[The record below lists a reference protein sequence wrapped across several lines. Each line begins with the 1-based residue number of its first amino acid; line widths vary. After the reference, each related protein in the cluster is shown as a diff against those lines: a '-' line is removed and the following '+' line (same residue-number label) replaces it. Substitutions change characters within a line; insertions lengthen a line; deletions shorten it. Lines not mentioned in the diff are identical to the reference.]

1 MKRHAPPS
9 SPRSR
14 ARRSS
19 RTNGW
24 LALPVPSLAVLCAA
38 ACSSAQSTSDGG
50 VDHKGLDGAV
60 VVEAST
66 DGSEADAARA
76 DASDAADGA
85 TADAGAPVSITVS
98 SAAGPEPNV
107 LIVNDDASGA
117 YVATYSTGPSGTFW
131 GPLPASSMV
140 TILLGTVAHPAL
152 HTIVGVQPG
161 DAITLVDSGDVPAE
175 NFILTSIPQPPPSGT
190 TQYLLTA
197 GFCTDGF
204 VGTPSP
210 YYVGSD
216 CVSVEENGGVFA
228 YGAPLLVRAMD
239 DAQHVVGSIGQK
251 DFQLA
256 TLDDGGSANVA
267 LTGAWQ
273 TPVAEAL
280 QILNGPSVPS
290 GVSIAD
296 VVQGTLVPTRAQPPD
311 PADGG
316 LENVY
321 YVDQGFADSMQ
332 GQAVWESSEG
342 FAAVGVASNAPFPA
356 SSPGSLDLDA
366 TAVATF
372 PQIGGGQAVAGTDGL
387 PRITWSTGALD
398 AVTAIAGF
406 AEWLSQD
413 SQVAGTW
420 TVVAPPTTDMFLQ
433 APALG
438 PQASWGPGSGAT
450 FPGVTIFAAQG
461 TALPTY
467 QTARQSP
474 SFFVDPGPCG
484 LGSPGLPASAI
495 APALPPGTSLVVSG
509 YTQPPPVG
517 CGP

>member
-1 MKRHAPPS
+1 
-9 SPRSR
+9 
-14 ARRSS
+14 
-19 RTNGW
+19 
-24 LALPVPSLAVLCAA
+24 
-38 ACSSAQSTSDGG
+38 
-50 VDHKGLDGAV
+50 
-60 VVEAST
+60 
-66 DGSEADAARA
+66 
-76 DASDAADGA
+76 
-85 TADAGAPVSITVS
+85 
-98 SAAGPEPNV
+98 
-107 LIVNDDASGA
+107 
-117 YVATYSTGPSGTFW
+117 
-131 GPLPASSMV
+131 
-140 TILLGTVAHPAL
+140 
-152 HTIVGVQPG
+152 
-161 DAITLVDSGDVPAE
+161 
-175 NFILTSIPQPPPSGT
+175 
-190 TQYLLTA
+190 
-197 GFCTDGF
+197 
-204 VGTPSP
+204 
-210 YYVGSD
+210 
-216 CVSVEENGGVFA
+216 
-228 YGAPLLVRAMD
+228 
-239 DAQHVVGSIGQK
+239 VVGSIGQK

-406 AEWLSQD
+406 AEWLSQE
-413 SQVAGTW
+413 
-420 TVVAPPTTDMFLQ
+420 
-433 APALG
+433 
-438 PQASWGPGSGAT
+438 ASWGPGSGAT